1 MYNYDISLKQQVF
14 QNNLKALPFQ
24 REKIDYKE
32 VRRNKDIVNLKVGKW
47 SKKGDGSLHGKE
59 LRRQINREDNGII
72 MQIMMKQ
79 AKYLQNQEIKRKKKE
94 EEERQKNDIME
105 IIKKDREAQAIRE
118 KLEAAKKK
126 LEKRANSVH

>member
-1 MYNYDISLKQQVF
+1 
-14 QNNLKALPFQ
+14 
-24 REKIDYKE
+24 
-32 VRRNKDIVNLKVGKW
+32 
-47 SKKGDGSLHGKE
+47 
-59 LRRQINREDNGII
+59 
-72 MQIMMKQ
+72 MKQ